1 MLNYVAWTCYG
12 VEKTVSK
19 TAEKS
24 FRFALVCVVCC
35 MCHRSR
41 RLFFV
46 VLWMREGHKTDK
58 DMKGGDMGK
67 HPLRPACQT

>member
-24 FRFALVCVVCC
+24 FRFALVCVGCVVCAI
-35 MCHRSR
+35 RSG
-41 RLFFV
+41 RLLLFVV
-46 VLWMREGHKTDK
+46 VLWMCEGHKTDK
-58 DMKGGDMGK
+58 DMKGGDGGST
-67 HPLRPACQT
+67 L